1 MKNVKFRRI
10 KQTPLQS
17 TLIQNMEE
25 MNRNNDIYVAADKT
39 DNYFRMPR
47 DNYEKL
53 VHKNVTKEYKK
64 GSIEAVSK
72 VNDEDRKLAE
82 KLELEDRLYAF
93 SAREAFVTIKDH
105 KENYKT
111 NTKCRVINPAKTDFG
126 KVSKKILS
134 RIVTS
139 IRESGLF
146 NQWKNSKSAIDW
158 FNDLQNKKGLS
169 FIQFDIVEFYPS
181 ITEDILKQAL
191 EFAKGFVKIT
201 SQEIDIILKTKKSL
215 LFTNGQPWVKKG
227 YKPFDV
233 TMGSW
238 DGAETADL
246 VGLYILSKLKVLN
259 LNIGLYR
266 DDGLAVS
273 NLSPR
278 QTELEKKK
286 LCRILKEIGF
296 NITADANM
304 KSVNFLDVNF
314 DLDAEIFQ
322 PYMKP
327 NSTPTYVH
335 RDSNH
340 PRSILENIPRSIN
353 KRLSSI
359 SSNKQVFDSACPPYQ
374 EALKRSGYDYKL
386 YFEPPKTSTNRKN
399 RKRNITFFNPP
410 FSKNVQSKIGDQF
423 LKLIDKHFP
432 KDNPLRKIINR
443 NTVKVSYRCMPN
455 FKQKIAIHNSRAK
468 RIETEPQPLPGCNCT
483 GVMGACPLGGQCLVK
498 SVVYGAEVLD
508 SNQNVETYTGLT
520 ANTFKKRF
528 YKHRESFNKE
538 DSEHST
544 SLSCHIW
551 NLKRQ
556 NENFELNWSII
567 DRGKAFNP
575 VSRKCNLCLK
585 EKYHIIFQPEGA
597 SLNSRSELFST
608 CRHRLRD
615 LLVNT

>member
-1 MKNVKFRRI
+1 M
-10 KQTPLQS
+10 
-17 TLIQNMEE
+17 
-25 MNRNNDIYVAADKT
+25 
-39 DNYFRMPR
+39 
-47 DNYEKL
+47 
-53 VHKNVTKEYKK
+53 
-64 GSIEAVSK
+64 
-72 VNDEDRKLAE
+72 
-82 KLELEDRLYAF
+82 
-93 SAREAFVTIKDH
+93 TIKDH

-146 NQWKNSKSAIDW
+146 NQWKNSNSVIDW
-158 FNDLQNKKGLS
+158 FNHLQNKKGPS

-314 DLDAEIFQ
+314 DLDDEIFQ

-386 YFEPPKTSTNRKN
+386 HFEPPKISTNGKN

-410 FSKNVQSKIGDQF
+410 FSKNVQSKIGD
-423 LKLIDKHFP
+423 
-432 KDNPLRKIINR
+432 
-443 NTVKVSYRCMPN
+443 
-455 FKQKIAIHNSRAK
+455 
-468 RIETEPQPLPGCNCT
+468 
-483 GVMGACPLGGQCLVK
+483 
-498 SVVYGAEVLD
+498 
-508 SNQNVETYTGLT
+508 
-520 ANTFKKRF
+520 
-528 YKHRESFNKE
+528 
-538 DSEHST
+538 
-544 SLSCHIW
+544 
-551 NLKRQ
+551 
-556 NENFELNWSII
+556 
-567 DRGKAFNP
+567 
-575 VSRKCNLCLK
+575 
-585 EKYHIIFQPEGA
+585 
-597 SLNSRSELFST
+597 
-608 CRHRLRD
+608 
-615 LLVNT
+615 